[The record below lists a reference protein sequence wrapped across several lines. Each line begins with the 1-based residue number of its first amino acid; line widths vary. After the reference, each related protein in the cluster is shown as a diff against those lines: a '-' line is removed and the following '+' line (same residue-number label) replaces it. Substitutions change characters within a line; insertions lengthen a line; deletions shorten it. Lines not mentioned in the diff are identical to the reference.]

1 MAMAWAKFPSAWVK
15 ITESD
20 DLEID
25 DDFDDSR
32 ELSDY
37 PAGLRTITWR
47 DHGSSGTAA
56 LIVLF
61 GLAIISNLSQRGG
74 RKRQGNLV
82 SATYTELENIT
93 GLSRAMISRG
103 LRILE
108 EVKAINTEKDG
119 NRSVYALQG
128 IDEDGKWCAIPQDH
142 LLEGSDY
149 LKRLQGIR
157 ETIRRPA
164 SLYAMK
170 MYVLLLAFRDRRRN
184 TTRISYNSI
193 SRYTGLRRDG
203 ISLGWQI
210 LASWQLGYL
219 ADDAEDPL
227 RKGERRHNR
236 YKIRGLIAS
245 G

>member
-15 ITESD
+15 ISLTEDQESD
-20 DLEID
+20 DN
-25 DDFDDSR
+25 FDDSR
-32 ELSDY
+32 ELTGETV
-37 PAGLRTITWR
+37 GLRAITWR

-74 RKRQGNLV
+74 KRREGNLV
-82 SATYTELENIT
+82 SATYTDLEDMT
-93 GLSRAMISRG
+93 GLSRTMISKG

-108 EVKAINTEKDG
+108 EIEAIKTEKDG

-142 LLEGSDY
+142 LLDGADY
-149 LKRLQGIR
+149 LKRLRGIR

-170 MYVLLLAFRDRRRN
+170 MYILLLVFRDRRRN
-184 TTRISYNSI
+184 STRISYNSI

-210 LASWQLGYL
+210 LASWQLGWL
-219 ADDAEDPL
+219 ADDSEDPL